1 MAEKR
6 RDDLAAELALRVAD
20 ELTEQSRRE
29 ATEAMDAL
37 FAAVSKRAD
46 ETADKL
52 LDDLSDQE
60 IRDAG
65 FDGRRKLRAILAD
78 ELEDEMMSEARDAID
93 DWAAR
98 NM

>member
-78 ELEDEMMSEARDAID
+78 ELEYEMMSEARDAID